1 MKIFASLLLLFFAMP
16 LLSQES
22 ENGNELD
29 SILDSDNLQ
38 ITIISYGGITGGEI
52 SRQTM
57 MIEKDRES
65 YLACQQS
72 DTGTILDF
80 DTARFQDLT
89 NFLQGIYKKG
99 GGYSFSTGNC
109 SSFSRKILIEGDQNS
124 ISLNDPFS
132 TTSFGTIEDLL
143 KRANHSEEF

>member
-1 MKIFASLLLLFFAMP
+1 MKIFASLLFLFFAMP

-29 SILDSDNLQ
+29 SILDSENLQ

-65 YLACQQS
+65 YLACQPS

-80 DTARFQDLT
+80 DTAL
-89 NFLQGIYKKG
+89 
-99 GGYSFSTGNC
+99 SFNVC
-109 SSFSRKILIEGDQNS
+109 PR
-124 ISLNDPFS
+124 
-132 TTSFGTIEDLL
+132 
-143 KRANHSEEF
+143 R